1 MQKLNKKQLLNH
13 RVNTL
18 IVGILNTLTD
28 EEVTLEQ
35 AQRTLPKSTSY
46 KDHDT
51 GEIRTGFSWKGARKL
66 VKKHPYVDVASAKLY
81 FGLQ

>member
-18 IVGILNTLTD
+18 VVGILQTLTD

-35 AQRTLPKSTSY
+35 ARRTFPKTTSY

-51 GEIRTGFSWKGARKL
+51 GVIRVGLSWKGIRKL
-66 VKKHPYVDVASAKLY
+66 VKKHPYVDVASAKVY
-81 FGLQ
+81 FGMV